1 MTPARRKRLA
11 LVSLMVL
18 GVGLAVTLGLN
29 AFNKNILYFFSPS
42 QIADG
47 EAPVGDKFRVGG
59 MVVDGS
65 VKRSSQDL
73 SVAFELTDQA
83 NDVRVT
89 YTGILPDLFR
99 EGQGI
104 VAIGQLQDDGLFVA
118 ETVLA
123 KHDENY
129 MPPEVADALRK
140 AGKLS
145 GAPSE
150 SSHGEST
157 VSY

>member
-65 VKRSSQDL
+65 VERSSEDL
-73 SVAFELTDQA
+73 SVAFDLTDMA
-83 NDVRVT
+83 NQVRVT

-104 VAIGQLQDDGLFVA
+104 VAIGQLQDDGLFLA

-145 GAPSE
+145 GAPESE
-150 SSHGEST
+150 HGEST